1 MQLKLVLVLLAWL
14 CYSSS
19 SNATEVISTDVY
31 VTDKVP
37 ADYTDGTFTYGS
49 CPTGMTNANLL
60 TGDTHNWG
68 SGGTVQWGACYD
80 TFAITEAI
88 NQALSVTGISIDS
101 ISYNWK
107 WINGCFNVTKE
118 DGTKIYCDTE
128 IENRLDSNFKPTGE
142 YADQFDTLVIDVII
156 TDSAGNTV
164 ETKTYDY
171 DTWFHWNR
179 QNNHSTNET
188 IQVDDHGSVWQI
200 TEDTIELYD
209 HTTRTGTI
217 YTPDALGSVTF
228 KATSVDNGNWSGY
241 YGPVVQGGDMWFNYR
256 MNPCTL
262 DAAYDASCP
271 GYADAYAQN
280 LFDQQCAQNPQY
292 DSSCPGYVQI
302 TSQPVSIVEQATSTG
317 NSVVDAVIAVPE
329 PLIIEPLEIEPIVV
343 NIPTIDPIIVET
355 VIIETPVNIAEVN
368 LAQSLE
374 LEIEAEL
381 EAEIVQEPIIEE
393 IISEEPEEDT
403 TEILEDTQSE
413 EDDTSEKPKEKGDE
427 DAEDN
432 DEKSEENESTGDDEE
447 ETEGDVESQEETDE
461 DKEESTETTE
471 SSEEVEKPKEEIQ
484 KKRVL
489 KKSEKNKRMRE
500 LVAEKV
506 LEATKELEEATT
518 LEQQKKLQETII
530 ALIAFVPDFKDY
542 GVDIDGGSVPVLPFY
557 PDVPTVDHGFSR
569 WFLNDTGFA
578 ILEDLQY
585 N

>member
-374 LEIEAEL
+374 IEIEAEL

-471 SSEEVEKPKEEIQ
+471 SSEEVEKPKEEVQ

-542 GVDIDGGSVPVLPFY
+542 GVDIDGGNVPVLPFY

-569 WFLNDTGFA
+569 WFLNDAGFA

>member
-19 SNATEVISTDVY
+19 SNATEIISTDVY

-118 DGTKIYCDTE
+118 DGTTIYCDTE

-374 LEIEAEL
+374 IEIEAEL

-542 GVDIDGGSVPVLPFY
+542 GVDIDGGNVPVLPFY

-569 WFLNDTGFA
+569 WFLNDAGFA

>member
-142 YADQFDTLVIDVII
+142 YADQFDTLVVDVII

-188 IQVDDHGSVWQI
+188 KQVSDHGSVWQI

-217 YTPDALGSVTF
+217 YTPDALGSITF

-374 LEIEAEL
+374 IEIEAEL

-471 SSEEVEKPKEEIQ
+471 SSEEVEKPKEEVQ

-569 WFLNDTGFA
+569 WFLNDSGFA

>member
-19 SNATEVISTDVY
+19 SSATEVISTDVY

-37 ADYTDGTFTYGS
+37 ADYSGGTFSYGS
-49 CPTGMTNANLL
+49 CPKGMTNANLL

-68 SGGTVQWGACYD
+68 SGDAIQWGACYD

-118 DGTKIYCDTE
+118 DGTTIYCNTD
-128 IENRLDSNFKPTGE
+128 IENRLDDNFKPTGE

-156 TDSAGNTV
+156 TDSQGNTV

-171 DTWFHWNR
+171 DTWFSWYQDNAHS
-179 QNNHSTNET
+179 QNE
-188 IQVDDHGSVWQI
+188 IRIGESVWQI

-217 YTPDALGSVTF
+217 YTPDALGSITF
-228 KATSVDNGNWSGY
+228 KAASVDNGNWSGY
-241 YGPVVQGGDMWFNYR
+241 YGPVVQGGEMWFNYR

-262 DAAYDASCP
+262 DAAYDSSCP

-302 TSQPVSIVEQATSTG
+302 TSEPATIVEAATSTG
-317 NSVVDAVIAVPE
+317 NSVVDAVIATPE
-329 PLIIEPLEIEPIVV
+329 LIIVEPIEIEPIVV
-343 NIPTIDPIIVET
+343 NIPTIDSIIVET
-355 VIIETPVNIAEVN
+355 VIIETPVDIAEVN
-368 LAQSLE
+368 LEQSLE
-374 LEIEAEL
+374 IEIEAEL
-381 EAEIVQEPIIEE
+381 EAEIAQEPIIEE
-393 IISEEPEEDT
+393 IVIEEPEEDT
-403 TEILEDTQSE
+403 TKILEDTQPDD
-413 EDDTSEKPKEKGDE
+413 DDTSEKPEEKGDE
-427 DAEDN
+427 DAQDN
-432 DEKSEENESTGDDEE
+432 DEKSEENESTGNDEE

-506 LEATKELEEATT
+506 LEATKKLEEATT

-542 GVDIDGGSVPVLPFY
+542 GIDIDGGNVPVLPFY

-569 WFLNDTGFA
+569 WFLNDSGFA

>member
-1 MQLKLVLVLLAWL
+1 MLVLLAWL
-14 CYSSS
+14 CYSSL

-31 VTDKVP
+31 VTDKIS

-374 LEIEAEL
+374 IEIEAEL

-447 ETEGDVESQEETDE
+447 ETEGDVESQEETNE

-569 WFLNDTGFA
+569 WFLNDSGFA